1 MLKNTPPARID
12 FNNSD
17 SPQKATIDEIIR
29 FTYPRLRENKPA
41 WYIEFYAFDP
51 LRKVMRRKRIKINR
65 LATKS
70 QRREYAAG
78 LINRLY
84 QQLIRGWNPW
94 IEKEFEVAILFDD
107 AIKRYVENNK
117 KMYSDGIF
125 RKETYISHESKI
137 KKLVA
142 YNQQR
147 SAPITYLYQL
157 DKRFCNDFLD
167 YIHLELKNSPL
178 YRNNCLTFIKS
189 FCSFCVEKGFMN
201 DNPASGIKPFNR
213 KLFQKRRKVIPAP
226 VIQQIGEYLKIHD
239 KHFLLSCYLL
249 YYCYIRPIEQTRL
262 KLQYFSV
269 KECTLTI
276 PAQDSK
282 NRTTQTITIPRKVM
296 MFMLDLG
303 VFNYPPHYYL
313 FSNDILP
320 GEVQIDRRLISIR
333 WSRLK
338 KELNLD
344 KDYTFYSLKDTGITE
359 MLDKKLSNI
368 SVRDQA
374 RHSSLAITDV
384 YTRHRTKAD
393 KAILDLDGAL

>member
-1 MLKNTPPARID
+1 MLS
-12 FNNSD
+12 F
-17 SPQKATIDEIIR
+17 
-29 FTYPRLRENKPA
+29 
-41 WYIEFYAFDP
+41 
-51 LRKVMRRKRIKINR
+51 
-65 LATKS
+65 
-70 QRREYAAG
+70 RREYAAG
-78 LINRLY
+78 LIIRLY

-94 IEKEFEVAILFDD
+94 VEKEFEVAISFDD

-147 SAPITYLYQL
+147 TSPIIYLYQL

-167 YIHLELKNSPL
+167 YIHLELKLSPQ
-178 YRNNCLTFIKS
+178 YRNNCLTFLKA
-189 FCSFCVEKGFMN
+189 FCSFCVEKGLMN
-201 DNPASGIKPFNR
+201 ENPASGIKPFSR
-213 KLFQKRRKVIPAP
+213 KLFQKRRKVIPP
-226 VIQQIGEYLKIHD
+226 SVIRQISEYLMSND

-262 KLQYFSV
+262 RLRYFNV
-269 KECTLTI
+269 KNCTLTI
-276 PAQDSK
+276 PSEDSK
-282 NRTTQTITIPRKVM
+282 NRTTQTITIPKKVM

-303 VFNYPPHYYL
+303 VFDYPPHYFL
-313 FSNDILP
+313 FSNNIMP
-320 GEVQIDRRLISIR
+320 GNVQVDRRLITIR
-333 WSRLK
+333 WTRLK
-338 KELNLD
+338 QELKLD

-374 RHSSLAITDV
+374 RHSSLAVTDV
-384 YTRHRTKAD
+384 YTRHRDNAD
-393 KAILDLDGAL
+393 KAILDLDGTL

>member
-1 MLKNTPPARID
+1 
-12 FNNSD
+12 
-17 SPQKATIDEIIR
+17 
-29 FTYPRLRENKPA
+29 
-41 WYIEFYAFDP
+41 
-51 LRKVMRRKRIKINR
+51 
-65 LATKS
+65 
-70 QRREYAAG
+70 
-78 LINRLY
+78 
-84 QQLIRGWNPW
+84 
-94 IEKEFEVAILFDD
+94 
-107 AIKRYVENNK
+107 
-117 KMYSDGIF
+117 MYSDGIF
-125 RKETYISHESKI
+125 RKETYISHESKV

-147 SAPITYLYQL
+147 STPITYLYQL

-189 FCSFCVEKGFMN
+189 FCSFCVEKGF
-201 DNPASGIKPFNR
+201 I
-213 KLFQKRRKVIPAP
+213 VIPAP
-226 VIQQIGEYLKIHD
+226 VIQQISEYLKIHD

-296 MFMLDLG
+296 IFMLDLG

-384 YTRHRTKAD
+384 YTRHRAKAD
-393 KAILDLDGAL
+393 KAILDLDGDL